1 MKLDWNEKV
10 ETRKQKRTTMFFKDA
25 KNHKTEESFMFH
37 HQQTLKKTTSVD
49 RNHGPQGRQPRSG
62 THEHVIIDEKV
73 SAFPEESM
81 VEEKIYL
88 SNIYIYINHH

>member
-25 KNHKTEESFMFH
+25 KNHKTEESFMFN

-49 RNHGPQGRQPRSG
+49 RN
-62 THEHVIIDEKV
+62 
-73 SAFPEESM
+73 
-81 VEEKIYL
+81 
-88 SNIYIYINHH
+88 